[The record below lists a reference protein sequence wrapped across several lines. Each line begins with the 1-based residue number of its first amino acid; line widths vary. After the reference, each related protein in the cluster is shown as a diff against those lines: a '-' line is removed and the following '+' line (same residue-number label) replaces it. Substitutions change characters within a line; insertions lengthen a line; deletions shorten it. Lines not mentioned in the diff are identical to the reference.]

1 MSADRAVVTGARNF
15 ARTSGG
21 AIGLA
26 ISNTILNNLFAKNL
40 PAIVSDELKA
50 QLRKEFS
57 LPAGISDAVRN
68 AILDAYMVGIRNV
81 FVFFVPVMGL
91 CFLIGLVIRDISLN
105 DPERPV
111 GVGVASV
118 SDDDEKMAGVETRVL
133 PSSSSPAGSLF
144 QEETL
149 AEFEGAEL
157 GTEDKTES
165 SMQI

>member
-1 MSADRAVVTGARNF
+1 M
-15 ARTSGG
+15 
-21 AIGLA
+21 
-26 ISNTILNNLFAKNL
+26 
-40 PAIVSDELKA
+40 
-50 QLRKEFS
+50 
-57 LPAGISDAVRN
+57 RN

-91 CFLIGLVIRDISLN
+91 CFLIGLVIRVSASPPSSLRRGVGADTSPRQDISLN

-111 GVGVASV
+111 GVDVASV

-149 AEFEGAEL
+149 AEFEGAEP